1 MAVSGPSYAADV
13 KPLFRE
19 QDRRAMTFLFDLWA
33 YEDVRANAADILSA
47 LEAGEMPCDGP
58 WPPERVDLL
67 RRWIDEGLRP

>member
-1 MAVSGPSYAADV
+1 MATSGPSYAADV

-67 RRWIDEGLRP
+67 RRWIDGGLRP

>member
-19 QDRRAMTFLFDLWA
+19 QDRRAMTLLFDLWA

-67 RRWIDEGLRP
+67 RRWIDGGLRP